1 MSKVGDQIKFASFK
15 QVPGGYV
22 FRAPNPKVFGRSD
35 HYLVDE
41 AQRDQIV
48 AIMTPRRPGL
58 LLAAWV
64 GGYFLAVA
72 AGVVWLTVFAP
83 GFPIT
88 VLLVLIAG
96 MLLAAILGLHLAAR
110 RNLRRL
116 QPILAGAR
124 STDQRITIAE
134 IRLALNQ
141 RLSYRQLLRAGIGSA
156 IACVVS
162 AAGVVVLL
170 YVRRP
175 GASFFSELLPFI
187 FCFNAIV
194 FGLSS
199 VSHLRKALQNKEHA
213 EGMGPPAAPL
223 FSKTSQH
230 LISACAVALL
240 VFLAAVAGIGLKHEF
255 SDQSQGLRY
264 AGKGEHDNAI
274 ASFTKAIATEPR
286 NSEAYLA
293 RAGSYSAK
301 GDYDHAIADYSNAIE
316 IEPGDA
322 VAYRK
327 RADAFRLKGALDKAI
342 IDYSKAIELDP
353 KDALAYYFRGVSYL
367 AKKTA
372 IAL

>member
-1 MSKVGDQIKFASFK
+1 MGKVDDQIKFASFK

-124 STDQRITIAE
+124 LTDQRITIAE
-134 IRLALNQ
+134 IRLTLN
-141 RLSYRQLLRAGIGSA
+141 
-156 IACVVS
+156 
-162 AAGVVVLL
+162 
-170 YVRRP
+170 
-175 GASFFSELLPFI
+175 
-187 FCFNAIV
+187 
-194 FGLSS
+194 
-199 VSHLRKALQNKEHA
+199 
-213 EGMGPPAAPL
+213 
-223 FSKTSQH
+223 
-230 LISACAVALL
+230 
-240 VFLAAVAGIGLKHEF
+240 
-255 SDQSQGLRY
+255 
-264 AGKGEHDNAI
+264 
-274 ASFTKAIATEPR
+274 
-286 NSEAYLA
+286 
-293 RAGSYSAK
+293 
-301 GDYDHAIADYSNAIE
+301 
-316 IEPGDA
+316 
-322 VAYRK
+322 
-327 RADAFRLKGALDKAI
+327 
-342 IDYSKAIELDP
+342 
-353 KDALAYYFRGVSYL
+353 
-367 AKKTA
+367 
-372 IAL
+372 